1 MAENEKEAIER
12 DDILDFEDEVTTQ
25 MTGTEALSPEN
36 TSITE
41 DAPLSEEPLS
51 LSDTPFAEEA
61 VSTPLSDEETSAL
74 PGTDSSPAK
83 ETSAPVPEYGA
94 PQPLFEDIIPLG
106 LVAEKK
112 KEASNQKSP
121 KETAAAAKK
130 AEKEAAAAAKKAEK
144 EAAAA
149 AKKAEKE
156 KKKKAKT
163 EALIAAVEA
172 EAVEKAKAEMKRDT
186 GETYELPESPAEPPA
201 APVIPV
207 VAPVKEES
215 SPKKEKGAFS
225 EPEHDEGEVL
235 PPVKEYTDYERKL
248 RRKYKLGKDVLL
260 SANDVVPGFVIAKG
274 ENVIRTY
281 RCLTTKKGDGT
292 LCLTNR
298 RLLINAGERSE
309 LDIAKV
315 SGIKFSQY
323 TNFSFPKFLFWIIFL
338 GLGVFML
345 LLPTTHTG
353 MNIPFLTGES
363 WKGWFTYLF
372 YACGGVSAAISI
384 PLFFTMVKKTFYFYV
399 YAKEEAPFFEVKSKA
414 YAKREKK
421 GKVYKYMVTKAGRE
435 SEKAARELGALIIE
449 AKEGRYDF

>member
-25 MTGTEALSPEN
+25 MTGSEALSPEDLSL
-36 TSITE
+36 TDDPPIMEGAPSAE
-41 DAPLSEEPLS
+41 DAFPAAGDSTPD
-51 LSDTPFAEEA
+51 LSDREE
-61 VSTPLSDEETSAL
+61 SAL
-74 PGTDSSPAK
+74 PEFSSSPAK
-83 ETSAPVPEYGA
+83 EPSAPMPEYGA

-112 KEASNQKSP
+112 KEASNQKST
-121 KETAAAAKK
+121 KETVAAAKK

-156 KKKKAKT
+156 KKKAKT

-172 EAVEKAKAEMKRDT
+172 EAVEKAKAEIKRDT

-225 EPEHDEGEVL
+225 GPEQDEGEVL

-281 RCLTTKKGDGT
+281 RCLATKKGDGT

-323 TNFSFPKFLFWIIFL
+323 TSFSFLKFLFWIIFL

-345 LLPTTHTG
+345 LLPTVHTG

-414 YAKREKK
+414 YAKREKN